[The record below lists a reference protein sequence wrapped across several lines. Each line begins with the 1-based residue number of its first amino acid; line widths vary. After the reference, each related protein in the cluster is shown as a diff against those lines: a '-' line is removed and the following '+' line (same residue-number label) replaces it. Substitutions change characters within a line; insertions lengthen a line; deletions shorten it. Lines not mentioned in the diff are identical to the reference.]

1 MPITGRQVIAL
12 QLIELG
18 PEPPAEFR
26 IFPFG
31 AIETTKGTFLF
42 DDQSAALALQHWQ
55 AWGNDLSIDY
65 EHQALEN
72 GSGPAPAA
80 GWFQLEARGDGLWA
94 VNVRWT
100 ERAAALLRAR
110 EYRYFSPAFELDE
123 QGRIVRLINLA
134 LTNLPAMREMEP
146 LMAKATSQEGDVKT
160 ILKMLGMET
169 GTEEQ
174 AGTAVTAL
182 IEIRNGVA
190 TLTEKQSP
198 SEILGV
204 LTAWKQAA
212 GQVETLTVRVQTLE
226 SAAASRELDALIS
239 KGRTDGKL
247 TPALEP
253 WARELGQKDPVMLK
267 SYLETAPRVIPEGG
281 RTEPAHSKITAKEF
295 TALTYAQKADLYLD
309 DPETYAA
316 LKAAAGTAQKEEN

>member
-1 MPITGRQVIAL
+1 MRKVIAL
-12 QLIELG
+12 QLIEL
-18 PEPPAEFR
+18 PAVPPVEFR

-42 DDQSAALALQHWQ
+42 DEQSIALVLQSRQ

-80 GWFQLEARGDGLWA
+80 GWLQVEARGDGLWA

-100 ERAAALLRAR
+100 ERADVLLRAR

-134 LTNLPAMREMEP
+134 LTNLPAIREMEP
-146 LMAKATSQEGDVKT
+146 LMAKATSQEGNVKT

-174 AGTAVTAL
+174 AGAAVTAL
-182 IEIRNGVA
+182 IEVRNGVA
-190 TLTEKQSP
+190 TLTEKSSP

-212 GQVETLTVRVQTLE
+212 GQVETLTARVQTLE
-226 SAAASRELDALIS
+226 SERSSRELEALIG

-253 WARELGQKDPVMLK
+253 WARELGRKDPVMLT
-267 SYLETAPRVIPEGG
+267 SYLETAPRVIPDGG
-281 RTEPAHSKITAKEF
+281 RQEPAHSKITVKEF

-309 DPETYAA
+309 DPETYTA
-316 LKAAAGTAQKEEN
+316 LKAAAAATAKEEN